1 MKILNALILAASVV
15 CLGTGAANAG
25 KLTSCEF
32 NGKPLHGKVQ
42 IVNSFPDFKVEV
54 VNSFPDLDVQ
64 VVKSFPDSFRKWQIV
79 NSFPDFKVQ
88 IVNSFGDFKI
98 RYVNSFPGLK

>member
-42 IVNSFPDFKVEV
+42 IVNSFPDFKV
-54 VNSFPDLDVQ
+54 
-64 VVKSFPDSFRKWQIV
+64 
-79 NSFPDFKVQ
+79 Q

>member
-42 IVNSFPDFKVEV
+42 IQICEFISRFEITGRILLLHRFT
-54 VNSFPDLDVQ
+54 VQ
-64 VVKSFPDSFRKWQIV
+64 V
-79 NSFPDFKVQ
+79 
-88 IVNSFGDFKI
+88 KI
-98 RYVNSFPGLK
+98 